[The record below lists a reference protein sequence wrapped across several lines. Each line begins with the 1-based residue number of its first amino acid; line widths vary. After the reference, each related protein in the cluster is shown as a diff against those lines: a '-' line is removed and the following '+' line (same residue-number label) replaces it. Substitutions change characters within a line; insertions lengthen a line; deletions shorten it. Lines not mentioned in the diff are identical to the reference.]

1 VGLIIGGGILEAK
14 YLNINELAE
23 RTGIPDTS
31 VRRYIAKFPHFF
43 KYKGGTR
50 SRRYED
56 KSVKVLLRIKTLYDS
71 GYETDQ
77 ADEILRQE
85 GFAMI
90 VDGDKVEEKSV
101 IPYMVTAEDVAE
113 IVRRETEPLKKALEE
128 QMNFNKVLIEKL
140 EQQQKSLDKRD
151 QLLLESI
158 KEIQERKRIEVA
170 ATKEEEKNKGFFSR
184 LFGK

>member
-1 VGLIIGGGILEAK
+1 MNG

-23 RTGIPDTS
+23 KTGIPDTS

-50 SRRYED
+50 SRRYEE
-56 KSVKVLLRIKTLYDS
+56 KGVKILIRIKALYDS

-77 ADEILRQE
+77 ADEILMRE
-85 GFAMI
+85 FPMI
-90 VDGDKVEEKSV
+90 IDGDKVEEKSV
-101 IPYMVTAEDVAE
+101 IPYMATADDVAE

-128 QMNFNKVLIEKL
+128 QMNFNKVLLEKL
-140 EQQQKSLDKRD
+140 EQQQNSLDKRD
-151 QLLLESI
+151 KLLLESI